1 MQNNYSALKELT
13 KKLDEIKESWQ
24 IYTIFEQE
32 KKNFNEEFDALK
44 KDKESLM
51 ESFNEISAKNA
62 LLLAE
67 NKELEEK
74 NKTLQNA
81 ISIKEQQLKSLNSQQ
96 DSAPNSKLNPKEIDF
111 EALQTQYQSL
121 KKILKSAEELL
132 QNDSFVRPK
141 ALEKLEVSYQKH
153 QRLLANPAKNYVLLE
168 SAEMLFD
175 LLTQIHSKLK
185 ILDLESSKLE
195 SQIHNPQNN
204 LTKPQK
210 MLDEIQDLEFL
221 KESQDLDSKESLQES
236 LAESPKDSY
245 AIPQS
250 PNQAS

>member
-81 ISIKEQQLKSLNSQQ
+81 ISAKEQQLNSLNPQQ

-111 EALQTQYQSL
+111 EALQTQCQSL

-236 LAESPKDSY
+236 LAENPKDSY